1 MSDMPL
7 QFVRDGERRY
17 CVVRMNYETSHYDRL
32 GFVFQARHE
41 HRRKQSWRWFFERL
55 DGSKAGSPLQGCTTR
70 GAAADLLVSSI
81 ENTVTS

>member
-7 QFVRDGERRY
+7 QFVRDGDRRY
-17 CVVRMNYETSHYDRL
+17 RVVRLEPNADNYDHL

-41 HRRKQSWRWFFERL
+41 HRRKQSWRWFFERV
-55 DGSKAGSPLQGCTTR
+55 DGSKAGNPMQGCTTR